1 MSDKAT
7 MRINDIKKVLFKNS
21 FFLFTLATFWPL
33 LFLIFNELLFGQYK
47 DITLGVIVAYIGP
60 MIFLPFIG
68 YLIQD
73 KYERGED
80 LSKATENISELML
93 KVVKD
98 RQLGIRYKNQR
109 MIPCWNVRKC
119 DKKECPAYKSKNLR
133 CWQIAGTY
141 CATGPSGE
149 MAKKIEDCRLCEVY
163 KACVPDELSDIG
175 EDFNNMMVVLEH
187 MSSLQYE
194 DYINTTE
201 ALSKL
206 IEIKDPY
213 TGGIHCHTV
222 QRYALGT
229 AKHLNLV
236 PKQIENLKI
245 AAILHDIGKIGVK
258 GAILNKNGPLDNME
272 YEEIKKHALIG
283 SNAIKSIGKLKDI
296 RRIIKYHHERYDGNM
311 EGKYAAYTGEV
322 KGEEIPIEARII
334 TLVDSYDAM
343 TSDRTYRKAMDKEK
357 ALKIV
362 REESGKQ
369 FDPKC
374 VEAFIKFLKE
384 ANIV

>member
-119 DKKECPAYKSKNLR
+119 DKKE
-133 CWQIAGTY
+133 
-141 CATGPSGE
+141 
-149 MAKKIEDCRLCEVY
+149 
-163 KACVPDELSDIG
+163 
-175 EDFNNMMVVLEH
+175 
-187 MSSLQYE
+187 
-194 DYINTTE
+194 
-201 ALSKL
+201 
-206 IEIKDPY
+206 
-213 TGGIHCHTV
+213 
-222 QRYALGT
+222 
-229 AKHLNLV
+229 
-236 PKQIENLKI
+236 
-245 AAILHDIGKIGVK
+245 
-258 GAILNKNGPLDNME
+258 
-272 YEEIKKHALIG
+272 
-283 SNAIKSIGKLKDI
+283 
-296 RRIIKYHHERYDGNM
+296 
-311 EGKYAAYTGEV
+311 
-322 KGEEIPIEARII
+322 
-334 TLVDSYDAM
+334 
-343 TSDRTYRKAMDKEK
+343 
-357 ALKIV
+357 
-362 REESGKQ
+362 
-369 FDPKC
+369 
-374 VEAFIKFLKE
+374 
-384 ANIV
+384 